1 MMTVPDADTTR
12 KLKHRRTLPVANKAN
27 LVPPFRLQRMHHSPR
42 QAGRLDSPPPAYP
55 TSAPAEFTSPSPVK
69 PTFVSPAEQQ
79 GGASRKVE
87 FLQNV
92 DHFGSQKWDHVW
104 SQKWDQRWSHFLPRF
119 VKTESG
125 HIGNPITARQKQE
138 NGSKKWDHFWSHFWD
153 QNWSHNWNQHAPI
166 SGTGPGSPP
175 VRKLFRFRDHHTS
188 SCPPRAENLHV
199 PPQHDSRL
207 FRTMRPNCPPPSA
220 CSAHRSELLFIWVR
234 VVGGDEALSLSSC
247 MQ

>member
-87 FLQNV
+87 FVQNV
-92 DHFGSQKWDHVW
+92 DHFGSQKWDHFW
-104 SQKWDQRWSHFLPRF
+104 SQKWDQKWSHFLPRF

-125 HIGNPITARQKQE
+125 HIGNPITARQKTE
-138 NGSKKWDHFWSHFWD
+138 KWQQKVGPLLVPFLGPKLVPQLEPTCAHFWD
-153 QNWSHNWNQHAPI
+153 
-166 SGTGPGSPP
+166 
-175 VRKLFRFRDHHTS
+175 
-188 SCPPRAENLHV
+188 RAWFAARAKAV
-199 PPQHDSRL
+199 PLSR
-207 FRTMRPNCPPPSA
+207 PSYILMPST
-220 CSAHRSELLFIWVR
+220 C
-234 VVGGDEALSLSSC
+234 
-247 MQ
+247 